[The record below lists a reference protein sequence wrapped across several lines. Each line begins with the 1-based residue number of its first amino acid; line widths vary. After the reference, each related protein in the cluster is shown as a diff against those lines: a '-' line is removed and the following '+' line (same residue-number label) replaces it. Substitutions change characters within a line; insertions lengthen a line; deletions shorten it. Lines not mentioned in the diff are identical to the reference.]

1 MKIAIEIYTTEAK
14 TWHSDDL
21 ILIDPDWRYC
31 TLQLHREGFTCIN
44 WNDGNDF
51 FFFRQQLEISLLCSR
66 FRGVKSHI
74 SPFREYQKR
83 RWTFKKKITYAFIW
97 RSLSEYPPSCPSK
110 HECSR
115 IPGGTRYKR
124 DVQKIPLNS
133 PDIRSLEWNYFE
145 TGKRI
150 SPVVVWGLG
159 HQSPIAPYLDIYS
172 YVYYSV

>member
-74 SPFREYQKR
+74 SPFWKYQKR
-83 RWTFKKKITYAFIW
+83 RWTLKKKLPM
-97 RSLSEYPPSCPSK
+97 LSYGAPCQNILHRVPANTSA
-110 HECSR
+110 
-115 IPGGTRYKR
+115 PGY
-124 DVQKIPLNS
+124 Q
-133 PDIRSLEWNYFE
+133 EE
-145 TGKRI
+145 
-150 SPVVVWGLG
+150 
-159 HQSPIAPYLDIYS
+159 LDINGMCRKVPWILQTFVAWS
-172 YVYYSV
+172 ETTLRQERESVLLLSGGWDTKVQ